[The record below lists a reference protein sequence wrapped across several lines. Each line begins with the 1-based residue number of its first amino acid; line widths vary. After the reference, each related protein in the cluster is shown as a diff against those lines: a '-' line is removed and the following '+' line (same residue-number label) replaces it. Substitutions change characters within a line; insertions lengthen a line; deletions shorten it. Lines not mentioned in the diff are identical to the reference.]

1 MVPRGAGFG
10 HAGGALGKE
19 SRQQHRG
26 FDLCTGDRGQV
37 VDAPKPCAGDGERS
51 QISPTAPRNGCAH
64 LPQRSDDPP
73 HGPSSD
79 RFVPRQDRE
88 KRLAGQHT
96 GEQANAGTAIPAV
109 QDLFGLSKPI
119 QALAPNPQTIR
130 MDLDRHP

>member
-1 MVPRGAGFG
+1 M
-10 HAGGALGKE
+10 
-19 SRQQHRG
+19 
-26 FDLCTGDRGQV
+26 
-37 VDAPKPCAGDGERS
+37 VDASKPRAGDGERS
-51 QISPTAPRNGCAH
+51 QVSRTAPRNGCAH

-109 QDLFGLSKPI
+109 QDLFGLSKPL
-119 QALAPNPQTIR
+119 QALAPDPQSIR
-130 MDLDRHP
+130 VDLHRDP